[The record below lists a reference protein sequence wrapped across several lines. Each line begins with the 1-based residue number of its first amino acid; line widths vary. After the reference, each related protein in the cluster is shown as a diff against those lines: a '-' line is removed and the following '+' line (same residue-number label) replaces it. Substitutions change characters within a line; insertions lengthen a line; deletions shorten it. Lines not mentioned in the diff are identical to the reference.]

1 MELELAV
8 VVLGIFLLAGLVKGV
23 IGLGLPTVS
32 LAALSVVVELP
43 VAVLLMVIPSAMTNL
58 WQAFDGPHFAE
69 LMRRFWHM
77 LLASAIGVW
86 FAYGLLLIANPKA
99 MTGML
104 GIILCAYAA
113 ISLRRGRLIR
123 RVSRESIVSP
133 VVGLTTGALAGATGS
148 LVMPMVP
155 YLQALDLERD
165 TLVQAMG
172 ISFTVSTI
180 AIGAA
185 IVDHGGYDGQQALL
199 SLAALVP
206 ALIGMKLGRL
216 LRRRIS
222 ESMFR
227 RYLFIGLLIIGIRLI
242 WKGFY

>member
-1 MELELAV
+1 MELELAT
-8 VVLGIFLLAGLVKGV
+8 VVLAIFLIAGLVKGV

-43 VAVLLMVIPSAMTNL
+43 VAVLLMVIPSAVTNL
-58 WQAFDGPHFAE
+58 WQALDGPHFAE
-69 LMRRFWHM
+69 LMRRFWLM
-77 LLASAIGVW
+77 LLASAVGVW

-104 GIILCAYAA
+104 GVILCVYAA
-113 ISLRRGRLIR
+113 ISLYRGRLIP

-165 TLVQAMG
+165 ALVQMMG

-185 IVDHGGYDGQQALL
+185 IVDHGGYDDQQVLL
-199 SLAALVP
+199 SLAALAP
-206 ALIGMKLGRL
+206 AMIGMKLGQL
-216 LRRRIS
+216 LRRRFS
-222 ESMFR
+222 ELVFR
-227 RYLFIGLLIIGIRLI
+227 RCLFIGLLIIGIRLI